1 MEEFLTPSQQGSRL
15 AKALGFNFSEL
26 DNQAQSVLSLLQGYE
41 LNPDNVKPLDFTLS
55 VGGNDVLAEGG
66 LCVFSGK
73 VKQGKSTAMA
83 IVVGTLL
90 GGRNFGAIK
99 PKKNYNRVL
108 WIDTE
113 QADASYKKR
122 MQTLW
127 GVAGFG
133 EFTTQSAY
141 EHQVYTLALK
151 HIESEEIE
159 NEKGE
164 VYIKPDEVIRRELIT
179 TAVEVIQPDIVVID
193 QIMDCIQDDEKNNA
207 PSVPL
212 KWWEGLV
219 KLCKLVIVSIH
230 SNKGDGDLPEKVGYL
245 LGKKATERFDMSKNE
260 ENGFITMKHIFSK
273 DSENS
278 PSIEIRFNDSGEP
291 TPVFSPNG
299 SVADRVEQL
308 FAEVES
314 YTSWQ
319 DIRKA
324 YKNLTGESG
333 EKANKFIS
341 DAIKSGKIA
350 FDRKATTF
358 KLSR

>member
-1 MEEFLTPSQQGSRL
+1 MNDFLTPSQQGSRL
-15 AKALGFNFSEL
+15 AKALGYNYNEL
-26 DNQAQSVLSLLQGYE
+26 DDQAQSVLSLLQGYE
-41 LNPDNVKPLDFTLS
+41 LDPDNVKPLDFTLS

-90 GGRNFGAIK
+90 SGRSFGPIK
-99 PKKNYNRVL
+99 PKKTYNKLL
-108 WIDTE
+108 WVDTE
-113 QADASYKKR
+113 QAAASFKKR

-193 QIMDCIQDDEKNNA
+193 QIMDCIQDEEKSQK
-207 PSVPL
+207 PTVPF
-212 KWWEGLV
+212 KWWEELV
-219 KLCKLVIVSIH
+219 KLCKLVVVSIH
-230 SNKGDGDLPEKVGYL
+230 SNKGDGDLPDNVGYL
-245 LGKKATERFDMSKNE
+245 LGKKATERFDMSKDE
-260 ENGFITMKHIFSK
+260 ENGFITMKHKFSK

-278 PSIEIRFNDSGEP
+278 PSVGIRFEDNGEP
-291 TPVFSPNG
+291 TPIFDPNG
-299 SVADRVEQL
+299 SVADKVEQL
-308 FAEVES
+308 FAKVES

-324 YKNLTGESG
+324 YYNLTGEKG
-333 EKANKFIS
+333 KKANDFIN
-341 DAIKSGKIA
+341 DAIRSEKIA
-350 FDRKATTF
+350 FDKNTTTF
-358 KLSR
+358 KLPR